1 MPINQV
7 DILMKVVSV
16 LDELGI
22 PYVIGGSYA
31 SSAHGFARAT
41 MAIDILAAIRPEH
54 AAAFASKLEP
64 EFYADALAIRRAAGM
79 RRSFNVIH
87 EATSFKVDVFV
98 AKPGTFDDQQLR
110 RGRLEAV
117 DEDQQ
122 RKAYVATAEDIIPA
136 KLRWYRLTD
145 ETSEKQWNDV
155 RGVVEVQ
162 GEKLDRMYLREWAQ
176 SLGVSDLLEKVFL
189 EVDQTDEDSSPGDRS

>member
-7 DILMKVVSV
+7 DVLFKVVNV
-16 LDELGI
+16 LDELAI

-41 MAIDILAAIRPEH
+41 MDIDILAAIRPEQTE
-54 AAAFASKLEP
+54 AFAAKLEP
-64 EFYADALAIRRAAGM
+64 EFYADDHAIRRAVM
-79 RRSFNVIH
+79 TKRSFNVIH
-87 EATSFKVDVFV
+87 IETSFKIDVFV
-98 AKPGTFDDQQLR
+98 AKPGSFDDQQLER
-110 RGRLEAV
+110 RQLEVV

-122 RKAYVATAEDIIPA
+122 RTAYVSTAEDIILA
-136 KLRWYRLTD
+136 KLRRYRISN

-162 GEKLDRMYLREWAQ
+162 GEKLDRVYLRKWAEP
-176 SLGVSDLLEKVFL
+176 LGVLDLLERVFSEADKGVEAL
-189 EVDQTDEDSSPGDRS
+189 PLDD

>member
-1 MPINQV
+1 MAIDQV
-7 DILMKVVSV
+7 GVLLKMVNV
-16 LDELGI
+16 LDELAI

-41 MAIDILAAIRPEH
+41 MDIDILAAIRPEQ
-54 AAAFASKLEP
+54 AEAFAAKLEP
-64 EFYADALAIRRAAGM
+64 EFYADSQTIRRAAMM

-87 EATSFKVDVFV
+87 EETAFKVDVFI
-98 AKPGTFDDQQLR
+98 AKPGGFDDQQLQR
-110 RGRLEAV
+110 RQLEVV

-122 RKAYVATAEDIIPA
+122 RTAYVSTAEDIILA
-136 KLRWYRLTD
+136 KLRWYRLTN

-162 GEKLDRMYLREWAQ
+162 GEKLDRSYLKEWAQ
-176 SLGVSDLLEKVFL
+176 PLGVSDLLERVFS
-189 EVDQTDEDSSPGDRS
+189 EVDNSDEVLPLDD